1 MRKGNYIIVF
11 IKEKIVILSAP
22 KTGKTSF
29 QAALEPYASIIF
41 RDSPGVKHI
50 NLGKYQRQIRKMLEN
65 LSDGPFETFGIVRH
79 PLDWM
84 GSWYRYRQRDQLKG
98 HQNSTHGISFDA
110 FLTAYMSED
119 RPHFA
124 RVGDQARFFKPRP
137 DDQPLDHLFQYEQLD
152 QAVTFLENRL
162 GQQIQLPHKNALPKV
177 DIPVSDENYDAFQSY
192 AADQFTLW

>member
-1 MRKGNYIIVF
+1 M
-11 IKEKIVILSAP
+11 
-22 KTGKTSF
+22 
-29 QAALEPYASIIF
+29 QAALEPHASIMF
-41 RDSPGVKHI
+41 RDPPGVKHI
-50 NLGKYQRQIRKMLEN
+50 NLAKYQRQIRKLLEN

-84 GSWYRYRQRDQLKG
+84 GSWYRYRQRDRLMG

-110 FLTAYMSED
+110 FLSAYMSQD

-152 QAVTFLENRL
+152 QAVAFLENRL
-162 GQQIQLPHKNALPKV
+162 GRQIQLPQKNVSPKI
-177 DIPVSDENYDAFQSY
+177 DLPVSDENYDAFQSY
-192 AADQFTLW
+192 AADQFTLWQSAHR

>member
-1 MRKGNYIIVF
+1 M
-11 IKEKIVILSAP
+11 
-22 KTGKTSF
+22 
-29 QAALEPYASIIF
+29 F
-41 RDSPGVKHI
+41 RDPPGVKHI

-84 GSWYRYRQRDQLKG
+84 GSWYRYRQRDQLRG

-137 DDQPLDHLFQYEQLD
+137 DDQPLNHLFHYEQLD
-152 QAVTFLENRL
+152 QAVAFLENRL
-162 GQQIQLPHKNALPKV
+162 GRRIDLPHKNVSPKA
-177 DIPVSDENYDAFQSY
+177 DLPVSDENYDAFQSY
-192 AADQFTLW
+192 AADQFTLWQSARR